1 MFEIQ
6 NILDF
11 RNEAE
16 YVLNPPKEL
25 GSIAFLGYAKD
36 NSLNV
41 LICQQI
47 TNNCF
52 YIDVNN
58 SKIVSNFDIT
68 NTLKELSISWI
79 VKNRSDLISLA
90 SIMQFGEDGYDE
102 LAAKINNE
110 NKRII

>member
-1 MFEIQ
+1 MFDIQ
-6 NILDF
+6 NIRNF

-25 GSIAFLGYAKD
+25 GSIAFLGYARD

-41 LICQQI
+41 LICEQN

-52 YIDVNN
+52 YINVNN

-68 NTLKELSISWI
+68 NTHKELIISWI

-90 SIMQFGEDGYDE
+90 SIMRNREDGYDE
-102 LAAKINNE
+102 LALKINE
-110 NKRII
+110 YVS